1 MYSTY
6 FHEWVCETYTPCGI
20 VYATE
25 VAKTILNKNH
35 LSPSEFI
42 RPFGDFTGKKI
53 IVPFGEKSNNEIKN
67 FRIDFYDN
75 DKFIPIKS
83 NCIFSFMT
91 TLLFDEKVKPKWTID
106 QPIVSK
112 RHFESLVSKIK
123 YYSFPWGNKFEQ
135 TLFECL
141 KFNEINESG
150 AGNFDMATEN
160 LKFLFYS

>member
-53 IVPFGEKSNNEIKN
+53 LVPFGEKSNNEIKN
-67 FRIDFYDN
+67 FGNYI
-75 DKFIPIKS
+75 
-83 NCIFSFMT
+83 
-91 TLLFDEKVKPKWTID
+91 LLDPVYNAYTHTPKI
-106 QPIVSK
+106 
-112 RHFESLVSKIK
+112 RE
-123 YYSFPWGNKFEQ
+123 
-135 TLFECL
+135 
-141 KFNEINESG
+141 
-150 AGNFDMATEN
+150 
-160 LKFLFYS
+160 